1 MNKKDIKEIFKRN
14 GIQLGAGSME
24 MILEELNKKVIYM
37 ARKCKNGNIK
47 RLTPETFWIALGNW
61 AQGETNGMG
70 K

>member
-37 ARKCKNGNIK
+37 ARKCKDGNIK

-61 AQGETNGMG
+61 AKGETNGMG

>member
-37 ARKCKNGNIK
+37 ARKCKDGNIK

-61 AQGETNGMG
+61 SQGETNGMG